1 MASRRTRANLS
12 LGITAPMAADVTLM
26 PTRFQAGSP
35 RQLFATPAVP
45 WDVTPDGKRFLVSMP
60 PPGELPTP
68 ITIDLNWEAAL
79 KK

>member
-1 MASRRTRANLS
+1 MAAA
-12 LGITAPMAADVTLM
+12 ITATSTSVE
-26 PTRFQAGSP
+26 AGSP

-45 WDVTPDGKRFLVSMP
+45 WDVTADGKRFLVSMP

-68 ITIDLNWEAAL
+68 IRVDLNWEAAL